1 MKIVHSWLLDLCPGL
16 PDDTEAIA
24 EALSDL
30 GLAVESVDR
39 VGASVAG
46 VVTAKVLRTE
56 RHPNAAKVH
65 RVYVDAGDGVERHVW
80 CGAFNMSAGD
90 VVPLATAGT
99 AMPDGRLIE
108 PKPILGIPSQGMLC
122 SARELGLGDD
132 HSGIL
137 LLPHDIA
144 LGVPYGEALGLR
156 EELVYDLDVLRNRPD
171 AYGHLGVA
179 RDLAARFGVPF
190 DYSPPAVLATGAP
203 MTATVELDL
212 GMLRGSE
219 SIKWVPVRAV
229 QADSALQPRVWVLD
243 PQSMTV
249 SSREVAIGR
258 MSSDLIEVTSGLTG
272 GEEIVAVGAPYLS
285 EGMKVT
291 RMKVAEQAVPR
302 ASDPS

>member
-156 EELVYDLDVLRNRPD
+156 EELVYDLDVLRNRLNLTGAKEGCATGD
-171 AYGHLGVA
+171 CGACSITLDGTLVCSCLM
-179 RDLAARFGVPF
+179 LAAEAEGHEIG
-190 DYSPPAVLATGAP
+190 TI
-203 MTATVELDL
+203 E
-212 GMLRGSE
+212 GM
-219 SIKWVPVRAV
+219 
-229 QADSALQPRVWVLD
+229 ADGENLHPLQQKFLEMAALQCGICTPGFLIAAKALLD
-243 PQSMTV
+243 HTEMAPA
-249 SSREVAIGR
+249 AIVKRALEIAG
-258 MSSDLIEVTSGLTG
+258 DLCIYTNQTHTIETL
-272 GEEIVAVGAPYLS
+272 
-285 EGMKVT
+285 
-291 RMKVAEQAVPR
+291 
-302 ASDPS
+302 D